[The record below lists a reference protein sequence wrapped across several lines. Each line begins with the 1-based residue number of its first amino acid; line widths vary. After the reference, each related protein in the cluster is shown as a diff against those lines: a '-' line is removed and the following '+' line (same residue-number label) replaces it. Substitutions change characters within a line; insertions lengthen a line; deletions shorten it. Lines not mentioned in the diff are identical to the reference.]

1 MESEVITMFKQKKN
15 GNFNETVN
23 LSTLPK
29 NISPLKN
36 SHCNNLE
43 EMIIMGADFV
53 RVKWTDTID
62 EEEVN
67 CETIRFYNEDDSEL
81 DGYYIRFD
89 KVYNVADED
98 LTTSPTTTR
107 ESTLCYRTDT
117 SNSSDS
123 QIASDVKISE
133 GVETKKKNAAGHIIV
148 ESQVTNFLE

>member
-1 MESEVITMFKQKKN
+1 
-15 GNFNETVN
+15 
-23 LSTLPK
+23 
-29 NISPLKN
+29 
-36 SHCNNLE
+36 
-43 EMIIMGADFV
+43 MGADFV
-53 RVKWTDTID
+53 RVKWIDTID

-107 ESTLCYRTDT
+107 ESTLCYRTET

>member
-53 RVKWTDTID
+53 RVKWIDTID

-89 KVYNVADED
+89 NRNLIYLIEM
-98 LTTSPTTTR
+98 LF
-107 ESTLCYRTDT
+107 
-117 SNSSDS
+117 
-123 QIASDVKISE
+123 
-133 GVETKKKNAAGHIIV
+133 
-148 ESQVTNFLE
+148 ESQNNSLVLLWIN